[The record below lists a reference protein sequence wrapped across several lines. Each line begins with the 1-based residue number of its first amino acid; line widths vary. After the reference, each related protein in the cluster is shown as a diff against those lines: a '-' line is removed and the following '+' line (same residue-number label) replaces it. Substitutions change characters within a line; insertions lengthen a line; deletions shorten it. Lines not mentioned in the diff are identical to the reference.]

1 MQRAINKSRQGA
13 GKLAPVYFGL
23 VLLAILLQ
31 NLSASA
37 QVEQLPKPL
46 PDSGAVSVDSSPPG
60 NAAFANS
67 LDDFKLATPKSA
79 ESATIGGFEM
89 RGPVSDVPGK
99 SIDDQNFEIL
109 SSHDLLASGT
119 ADVQDGRLDL
129 AVKKFKE
136 IIRRDPT
143 NVSAHNNLAV
153 VLKRQGN
160 KEAAV
165 DEFQKAL
172 LNNPN
177 TPELYNNLAAALIAV
192 GRYDQAQDALF
203 RALRLNPDF
212 SDAHRN
218 LGHIL
223 FLKGDYDGS
232 ISAFQEALKENPALS
247 EIHINLGDCYRQ
259 AHRYEQALV
268 EYRTFVRLCP
278 KRPDDLER
286 HIQLC
291 LAKCYEGLGNYEDSR
306 KILNALIEKNPND
319 TDSLNCLGVVLW
331 KMHQL
336 PEAVFVLNRALKI
349 DPKYPQARNNL
360 GIALYELKR
369 FDDAVDVW
377 KEALAVKPDYP
388 EAHYNMGVALY
399 QSGLFEP
406 AIEAYR
412 ECLRLAPNDAFAHN
426 NLGVALLRSGNRAGA
441 LAEWHKAIECDAN
454 CAQAYTNLGKILK
467 ESAVKTD

>member
-1 MQRAINKSRQGA
+1 MQWQQNKLKLIA
-13 GKLAPVYFGL
+13 GKLRTAYFA
-23 VLLAILLQ
+23 LAILPFGMQ
-31 NLSASA
+31 FCAVNA
-37 QVEQLPKPL
+37 QTEILPRPL
-46 PDSGAVSVDSSPPG
+46 PASTSDAVDSPPLDTSAAQ
-60 NAAFANS
+60 NA
-67 LDDFKLATPKSA
+67 LDELKVATPRA
-79 ESATIGGFEM
+79 VESGVIGGFEM
-89 RGPVSDVPGK
+89 RGPVSDVPGQ

-119 ADVQDGRLDL
+119 LDVQEGRLDL

-203 RALRLNPDF
+203 RALRFNPDF

-232 ISAFQEALKENPALS
+232 ISAFQEALKENPQLN
-247 EIHINLGDCYRQ
+247 EIHLNLGDCYRH

-268 EYRTFVRLCP
+268 EYRTFARLCP
-278 KRPDDLER
+278 KRQDDLER
-286 HIQLC
+286 HIQLS
-291 LAKCYEGLGNYEDSR
+291 LAKCYEGLGNYEDAR
-306 KILNALIEKNPND
+306 KILNILIEKNAND

-399 QSGLFEP
+399 QSGLYQP

-412 ECLRLAPNDAFAHN
+412 ECIRLAPNDAYAHN

-441 LAEWHKAIECDAN
+441 LSEWRKAIECDAN